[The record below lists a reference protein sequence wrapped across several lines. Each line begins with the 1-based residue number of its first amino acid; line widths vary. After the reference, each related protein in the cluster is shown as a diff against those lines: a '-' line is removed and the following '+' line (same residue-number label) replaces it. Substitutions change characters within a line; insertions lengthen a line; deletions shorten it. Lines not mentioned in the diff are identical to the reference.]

1 MNSSWLK
8 QSSLFYLKLARE
20 NWHWPTWNVLL
31 ISKFQILEIYF
42 SGVFNCQLQKSQ
54 SSLLTSLQLISLFGK
69 YQSKHKAL
77 PFGFLYSCKS
87 LSRWRFPY
95 LFNISEVSPDVSVQV
110 RDSLSFISMV
120 DVFLFFS
127 GKLQNHQLLSAK
139 AWLETLHKISEHS
152 CFFMVDSVVYY
163 KWHLITQQGMGKAGL
178 QMRAL

>member
-8 QSSLFYLKLARE
+8 QSTVFFYLTLARE

-31 ISKFQILEIYF
+31 ISKWEFQILEIYF

-87 LSRWRFPY
+87 LSRWRFRY

-120 DVFLFFS
+120 DVFFFFREITKPPASLCQSMTGNTSQDLWTFLLFY
-127 GKLQNHQLLSAK
+127 G
-139 AWLETLHKISEHS
+139 W
-152 CFFMVDSVVYY
+152 
-163 KWHLITQQGMGKAGL
+163 
-178 QMRAL
+178 